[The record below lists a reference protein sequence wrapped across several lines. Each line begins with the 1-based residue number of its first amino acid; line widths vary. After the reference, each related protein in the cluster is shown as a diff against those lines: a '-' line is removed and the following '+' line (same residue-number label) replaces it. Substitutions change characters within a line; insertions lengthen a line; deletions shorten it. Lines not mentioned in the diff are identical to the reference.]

1 MSSSRPVVVFVIL
14 GYSTNNLLIFNPNDN
29 HFFLSS
35 TALLSEKIF
44 SRLLQLLLMDL
55 QTAMS
60 NRYWGILISAV
71 DFPSN
76 NFTVL
81 LSFDSWRDWNIYNF
95 NDFMLKLLLFLM
107 TTHLDFFRDEIAA
120 FIEWTWTF
128 FDIFEGQQVFWLI
141 KINICQN
148 QF

>member
-35 TALLSEKIF
+35 STALLSEKIF

-60 NRYWGILISAV
+60 NRY
-71 DFPSN
+71 
-76 NFTVL
+76 
-81 LSFDSWRDWNIYNF
+81 
-95 NDFMLKLLLFLM
+95 
-107 TTHLDFFRDEIAA
+107 
-120 FIEWTWTF
+120 
-128 FDIFEGQQVFWLI
+128 
-141 KINICQN
+141 
-148 QF
+148 